1 MNATFY
7 APKLCGEAVE
17 NYAHAL
23 EFVPNC
29 YKTQKICNKA
39 ANTSPSAIQFAPACF
54 NTLYMC

>member
-1 MNATFY
+1 M
-7 APKLCGEAVE
+7 CGEAVE

-39 ANTSPSAIQFAPACF
+39 ANTSPSAIQIAPACF

>member
-1 MNATFY
+1 M
-7 APKLCGEAVE
+7 CGEAVE

-29 YKTQKICNKA
+29 YKTQKICDKA